1 MLTDTGITVDFTPFD
16 LDLKE
21 KKNRLNKPTGNF
33 FYDPWVVEDEY
44 KGTEIEKILNSFPR
58 DIGEARII
66 VLEPGTSYLCHA
78 DIDDRYHLNIAA
90 QQSFLID
97 LENQIMHPIITDNKI
112 WHMDAGRIHTAANFG
127 SYNRLQLVIR
137 QLLKKNDLK
146 NGVKV
151 TIEAVN
157 PPFDYRYKFDNT
169 FSTYLNRA
177 VKSGKLDKFS
187 TDGKKISFYF
197 EHNYLPELYE
207 IINSCDVEHIIK
219 TEI

>member
-1 MLTDTGITVDFTPFD
+1 MLTDTGRTVNFAPLD

-21 KKNRLNKPTGNF
+21 KKNRLNKPTGDF
-33 FYDPWVVEDEY
+33 FYDPWTVEEEY
-44 KGTEIEKILNSFPR
+44 KNTEIEKILNSFPN

-97 LENQIMHPIITDNKI
+97 LENQIMHPVITDNKI

-127 SYNRLQLVIR
+127 SYNRVQLVIR
-137 QLLKKNDLK
+137 QLLKKNNLK
-146 NGVKV
+146 NRIKV
-151 TIEAVN
+151 IIEPID

-187 TDGKKISFYF
+187 TNGKEISFYF
-197 EHNYLPELYE
+197 EEEYLLELQE
-207 IINSCDVEHIIK
+207 VVNSCDVKHIVK